1 MHLETG
7 EVEMTEEKS
16 VKNTPYLSGVI
27 YSLDGTPISK
37 VVLWIQ
43 KPRKKQACEEAGNKT

>member
-1 MHLETG
+1 MSENRKETN
-7 EVEMTEEKS
+7 K
-16 VKNTPYLSGVI
+16 PYLSGVI

-43 KPRKKQACEEAGNKT
+43 RPRKKQEEEKA

>member
-1 MHLETG
+1 MHSKVG
-7 EVEMTEEKS
+7 EMEVTEEKS
-16 VKNTPYLSGVI
+16 GKNTPYLSGVI

-43 KPRKKQACEEAGNKT
+43 KPRKKQPEETGKV